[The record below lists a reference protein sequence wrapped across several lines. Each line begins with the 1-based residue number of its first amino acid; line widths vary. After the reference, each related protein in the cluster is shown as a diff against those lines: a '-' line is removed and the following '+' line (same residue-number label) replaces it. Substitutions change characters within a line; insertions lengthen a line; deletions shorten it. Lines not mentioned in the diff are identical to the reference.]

1 VGYKLE
7 NMLGSVKHWAYT
19 TVLPRRGGGER
30 ERERERER
38 EKQKKERKK
47 IFSRVLPFLCL

>member
-38 EKQKKERKK
+38 EKQKKDRKK
-47 IFSRVLPFLCL
+47 IFS